1 MDREF
6 KFTDSHFNNLR
17 KLVGERTSIS
27 LSHAKREL
35 VYGRLARRL
44 RKLGINS
51 FGKYYDLLKRGD
63 EEELEQFTNA
73 MTTNLTSFFREP
85 HHFDYLAQ
93 TVVPALME
101 KKNDAARPRL
111 RVWCAGC
118 SSGEEAYSAAI
129 VLKETIP
136 DLDRMDAKILA
147 TDVDSN
153 VLTTG
158 QSGIYDQERV
168 KGLSKQRLKRWF
180 HRGSGKNAGMVRV
193 VPELQGL
200 VRFRQL
206 NLMHGWPMRGLFD
219 VIFCRNVVIYF
230 DKATQKVLF
239 DRFANILEH
248 DGHLFAGHSE
258 NLFKVA
264 DRFRPIGKSTY
275 KKTA

>member
-6 KFTDSHFNNLR
+6 KFTDSHFNHLR
-17 KLVGERTSIS
+17 KLVSERTGIS

-35 VYGRLARRL
+35 VYGRLSRRL
-44 RKLGINS
+44 RKLGIDS
-51 FGKYYDLLKRGD
+51 FGKYCDVLKQGD

-85 HHFDYLAQ
+85 YHFDYLAQ
-93 TVVPALME
+93 TVLPGLME
-101 KKNDAARPRL
+101 KKNHAARPRL

-118 SSGEEAYSAAI
+118 SSGEEAYSVAI
-129 VLKETIP
+129 VLKEAIS

-153 VLTTG
+153 VLATG
-158 QSGIYDQERV
+158 RSGIYDQERV
-168 KGLSKQRLKRWF
+168 EGLPKQRLKRWF
-180 HRGSGKNAGMVRV
+180 HRGSGKNNGIVRV

-248 DGHLFAGHSE
+248 DGHLFVGHSE

-275 KKTA
+275 KKTT